1 MAYLAY
7 KGAQP
12 SSFFSEAVNGIYD
25 LELSEPDIEEYCRLK
40 ETLLEKYAPEHA
52 ATIAEH
58 AELGETAKPM
68 ERWTPKVPEEERTSL
83 NKALMRRLVS
93 CIGKLDQVQR
103 DKPGN
108 WKLWQSK
115 LVSEQFWSSLLDA
128 ERMVSQ
134 EIDACIL
141 EAEEL
146 EPGWREH
153 IFHQGVQCYRM
164 HKQQEHQKQ
173 VETKAVVDA
182 EKMKRKEVKDEV
194 KAKEREEK
202 RKEIE
207 KKLEIARKVQEEK
220 NAEKM
225 MEKLLKEEEAASSK
239 KGGKAKA
246 APKS

>member
-1 MAYLAY
+1 M
-7 KGAQP
+7 G
-12 SSFFSEAVNGIYD
+12 EA
-25 LELSEPDIEEYCRLK
+25 
-40 ETLLEKYAPEHA
+40 
-52 ATIAEH
+52 
-58 AELGETAKPM
+58 AKPM

-83 NKALMRRLVS
+83 NKALMRR
-93 CIGKLDQVQR
+93 
-103 DKPGN
+103 
-108 WKLWQSK
+108 
-115 LVSEQFWSSLLDA
+115 
-128 ERMVSQ
+128 MVSQ

-146 EPGWREH
+146 EPGWRDH

-182 EKMKRKEVKDEV
+182 GKAKRKEVKDEV

-225 MEKLLKEEEAASSK
+225 MEKLLKEEAASSK

-246 APKS
+246 DAGKPKSE